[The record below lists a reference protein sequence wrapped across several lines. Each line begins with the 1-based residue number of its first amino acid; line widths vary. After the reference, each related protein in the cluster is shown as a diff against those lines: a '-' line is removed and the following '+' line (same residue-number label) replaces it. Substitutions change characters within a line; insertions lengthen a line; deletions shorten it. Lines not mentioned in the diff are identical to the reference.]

1 MKDIE
6 GHRMDTGQL
15 FHQWLEWLLI
25 FLAPFQLYLMADMAL
40 IVLISLL
47 HFYLLYK
54 AEAEAEADG
63 ECCSGCAV
71 LSASG
76 LFICAICLSARQ
88 LITFVLPSFLL
99 HSPSLLL
106 CAYAVLALSA
116 FHRPL
121 A

>member
-15 FHQWLEWLLI
+15 FHQWFEWLLI

-99 HSPSLLL
+99 SSSFLLHL
-106 CAYAVLALSA
+106 RLRCACT
-116 FHRPL
+116 
-121 A
+121 